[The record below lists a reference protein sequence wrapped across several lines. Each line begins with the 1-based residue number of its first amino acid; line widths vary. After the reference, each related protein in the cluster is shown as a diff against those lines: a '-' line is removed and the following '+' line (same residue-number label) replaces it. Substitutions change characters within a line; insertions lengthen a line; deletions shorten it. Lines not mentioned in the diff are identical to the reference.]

1 MSAENYLSLLMQF
14 KDILKD
20 KCVGKFIKVV
30 LDLHDITSAHRALA
44 TRKKLAYLGLHCL
57 DHPPYSPYL
66 GPSGY
71 RLFPGL
77 KINCKVS
84 IFRPSWRSLLPR
96 RPGLTDNIL
105 NFFEWLVRHRER
117 SKNCIGLRGDY
128 VT

>member
-1 MSAENYLSLLMQF
+1 MSAENYLSLLMQL

-66 GPSGY
+66 GPSDY
-71 RLFPGL
+71 HLFPGL
-77 KINCKVS
+77 KKIA
-84 IFRPSWRSLLPR
+84 RSP
-96 RPGLTDNIL
+96 
-105 NFFEWLVRHRER
+105 FFDHRGGHR
-117 SKNCIGLRGDY
+117 CRGDL
-128 VT
+128 V